1 MKRIVFFSFISLFFN
16 NLVTAQDK
24 WDLRRCVE
32 FAVAN
37 NISVKQADI
46 QARVAELTLR
56 QSRLQQYPNV
66 GFSNSS
72 GISSGRS
79 IDPTSNQFTNQQLL
93 FSQFNLN
100 TSVTIFNWFNL
111 KNTIAGNQLSAEA
124 SRADIDKL
132 KNDISLSVASG
143 YLLVLVSKEQS
154 NIANVA
160 VQQTLQSLDNT
171 RKRVEAGS
179 LPELNLAEL
188 EAQLARDSS
197 TLITALASIQQSTLQ
212 LKAILNLDAASS
224 FEIETPPLDKIPVE
238 SLADLQPE
246 IVYAL
251 ALANL
256 PQQKINNLRIQAAHK
271 YLDASKASMYPTIAA
286 FGGMGTNYANN
297 KIPNFIQQPTGSFTT
312 TPAKVKVNGTDYF
325 VETPAVNTIIT
336 TSRTP
341 IGTQISDN
349 FRQNV
354 GISINVPIFNNG
366 FGKTQWQKN
375 KLTVQNLELQKEQA
389 ERTLKQDIY
398 KSFTDATTAVQKFN
412 AGVKSVNTAEK
423 AYNFAQKR
431 YDVGLLSTIDFL
443 TNQNNLTRS
452 KLELALAQVDYV
464 FRLKLLEFYKG
475 QGIKLQ

>member
-1 MKRIVFFSFISLFFN
+1 MKHLVLFIFSSLLIN
-16 NLVTAQDK
+16 SVSNAQDK

-32 FAVAN
+32 YALAN

-46 QARVAELTLR
+46 QARVSELTLK
-56 QSRLQQYPNV
+56 QSRLQQYPNAS
-66 GFSNSS
+66 FSNSS

-93 FSQFNLN
+93 FSQFNFN

-111 KNTIAGNQLSAEA
+111 KNTIAGNQLSTEA
-124 SRADIDKL
+124 ARADIEKL
-132 KNDISLSVASG
+132 KNDISLNVASG
-143 YLLVLVSKEQS
+143 YLLVLVSKEQA
-154 NIANVA
+154 NISNVA
-160 VQQTLQSLDNT
+160 VQQTLQNLDNT

-179 LPELNLAEL
+179 LPELNAAEL

-197 TLITALASIQQSTLQ
+197 ALITALTAIQQNTLQ
-212 LKAILNLDAASS
+212 LKALLNLDAAAS
-224 FEIETPPLDKIPVE
+224 FEIETPPLDQIPVE
-238 SLADLQPE
+238 NLSDLQPE
-246 IVYAL
+246 IVYGL

-271 YLDASKASMYPTIAA
+271 YLDASKALMYPTVSA

-297 KIPNFIQQPTGSFTT
+297 KIPRFSQVPTGTFENS
-312 TPAKVKVNGTDYF
+312 PAKVNVAGTDYF
-325 VETPAVNTIIT
+325 VQTPVINNAVT
-336 TSRTP
+336 TYKTP
-341 IGTQISDN
+341 VGTQVSDN

-398 KSFTDATTAVQKFN
+398 KSYTDATAAMQKFA
-412 AGVKSVNTAEK
+412 AGKKSVITSEK

-443 TNQNNLTRS
+443 TNQNNLTRA

>member
-1 MKRIVFFSFISLFFN
+1 MKHLVLFIFSSLLIN
-16 NLVTAQDK
+16 SVSNAQDK

-32 FAVAN
+32 YALAN

-46 QARVAELTLR
+46 QARVSELTLK
-56 QSRLQQYPNV
+56 QSRLQQYPNAS
-66 GFSNSS
+66 FSNSS

-93 FSQFNLN
+93 FSQFNFN

-111 KNTIAGNQLSAEA
+111 KNTIAGNQLSTEA
-124 SRADIDKL
+124 ARADIEKL
-132 KNDISLSVASG
+132 KNDISLNVASG
-143 YLLVLVSKEQS
+143 YLLVLVSKEQA
-154 NIANVA
+154 NISNVA
-160 VQQTLQSLDNT
+160 VQQTLQNLDNT

-179 LPELNLAEL
+179 LPELNAAEL

-197 TLITALASIQQSTLQ
+197 ALITALTAIQQNTLQ
-212 LKAILNLDAASS
+212 LKALLNLDAAAS
-224 FEIETPPLDKIPVE
+224 FEIETPPLDQIPVE
-238 SLADLQPE
+238 NLSDLQPE
-246 IVYAL
+246 IVYGL

-271 YLDASKASMYPTIAA
+271 YLDASKALMYPTVSA

-297 KIPNFIQQPTGSFTT
+297 KIPRFSQVPTGTFENS
-312 TPAKVKVNGTDYF
+312 PAKVNVAGTDYF
-325 VETPAVNTIIT
+325 VQTPVINNAVT
-336 TSRTP
+336 TYKTP
-341 IGTQISDN
+341 VGTQVSDN

-398 KSFTDATTAVQKFN
+398 KSYTDATAAMQKFA
-412 AGVKSVNTAEK
+412 AGKKSVITAEK

-443 TNQNNLTRS
+443 TNQNNLTRA